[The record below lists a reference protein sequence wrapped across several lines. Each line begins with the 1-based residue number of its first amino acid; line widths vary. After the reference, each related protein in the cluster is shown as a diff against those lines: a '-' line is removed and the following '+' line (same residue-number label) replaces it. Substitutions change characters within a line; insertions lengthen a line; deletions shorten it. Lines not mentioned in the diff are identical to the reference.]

1 MFKKSVLLFLILRLS
16 TVFANPAEIPFDMYF
31 HNQTL
36 RIDYHRFRSI
46 EKDSVEIYRLF
57 RKQTW
62 EGSRQHLIDIP
73 GYANTKVEMW
83 TSDGKNLLF
92 AHEYNTL
99 AGEWATLEEA
109 KDSLRVF
116 EETVLLP
123 LPKHAVNIRFFS
135 RNSDGKW
142 ITVSNSL
149 YIDNKKSI
157 TIPLVQDNYE
167 KIALHHSGEGKF
179 CVDIMFVPDGFDKN
193 DSALMKEKMEMFA
206 NTLLHTE
213 PFSQYKDK
221 LNLWGLTAYS
231 EHSGIPITSVSE
243 TQTVA
248 CTHFNTFNSERYLMT
263 DSTFRL
269 HNAIGNHPCEHI
281 IIICNTDKYG
291 GGGIYN
297 FYATVS
303 LDKTFAS
310 KIMLH
315 ELGHSFGGLGDEYA
329 ENDISTIT
337 PAFSKEPLEPNL
349 TTLVDFSS
357 KWKKQ
362 MRNSTPIPTPST
374 TEYSKEVGVYEGAS
388 YQPKGIYRPFQSC
401 MMRDYAPFCPV
412 CAEILHRQLLRHCD
426 RLQ

>member
-1 MFKKSVLLFLILRLS
+1 MFKKSIFLFLILYLS
-16 TVFANPAEIPFDMYF
+16 NIFPVYAEIPFEMYF
-31 HNQTL
+31 HNQTM
-36 RIDYHRFRSI
+36 RIDYRRFRSSQ
-46 EKDSVEIYRLF
+46 KDSVAIYRLF

-62 EGSRQHLIDIP
+62 EGSKQHLTDIP
-73 GYANTKVEMW
+73 EYANNKVEMW
-83 TSDGKNLLF
+83 TSDGKTLLF

-109 KDSLRVF
+109 KDTLRIF

-123 LPKHAVNIRFFS
+123 FPKHTVNIRFFS
-135 RNSDGKW
+135 RNNNKEW
-142 ITVSNSL
+142 IPVSSTL
-149 YIDNKKSI
+149 YIDNKRSS

-167 KIALHHSGEGKF
+167 KIALHRGGEGAF
-179 CVDIMFVPDGFDKN
+179 CADIMFIPDGFCKN

-206 NTLLHTE
+206 NTLLNTK

-221 LNLWGLTAYS
+221 LNLWGLVAYS
-231 EHSGIPITSVSE
+231 EHSGIPITSDPNHR
-243 TQTVA
+243 TVA

-269 HNAIGNHPCEHI
+269 HDAIGNHPCEHI
-281 IIICNTDKYG
+281 IVICNTNKYG

-310 KIMLH
+310 NILIH

-329 ENDISTIT
+329 GNDISIMT
-337 PAFSKEPLEPNL
+337 PTFSEEPLEPNL

-357 KWKKQ
+357 KWKKHIQ
-362 MRNSTPIPTPST
+362 NTTPIPTPPTS
-374 TEYSKEVGVYEGAS
+374 EYSKEVGVYEGAS

-412 CAEILHRQLLRHCD
+412 CTEILHQQILRHCD
-426 RLQ
+426 RVQ